1 MYVYVQIYDLPF
13 RNNKKNIK
21 VKVFTNIND
30 AYNELKVSMINDG
43 EVPPSY
49 FDYYGNPIDFLMTV
63 KFHHHISIIMEI
75 Q

>member
-30 AYNELKVSMINDG
+30 AYN
-43 EVPPSY
+43 
-49 FDYYGNPIDFLMTV
+49 
-63 KFHHHISIIMEI
+63 
-75 Q
+75 